1 MRIALAL
8 SSDVYNLTEA
18 TWQHDTDLLLYS
30 QMEPV
35 VRGLLFSFLAGIC
48 TAIGALS
55 VCFVKQFRSWVFSAS
70 MGLSAGV
77 MIFASFVDILQES
90 FQQSLDGFELH
101 HPNSR
106 RKEAHSYTIVVAWF
120 FAGWG
125 IAMLLD
131 LIVDLLLKMHCGEVP
146 DLEGNVEGD
155 NVQGDLGAE
164 CKVSKGSLSTK
175 TVSSHLVL
183 TPEQQKLLRQLSDDH
198 EQLLKLS
205 LVTSLA
211 LLIHNFP
218 EGVLTYTS
226 GFHDTKFGLGIAL
239 AIGIHNIPE
248 GLAVSI
254 PTYYATNSMTK
265 ALTLSI
271 ASGLAEPLG
280 ALVPL
285 LCLGNKKADPFVLSA
300 ILGVVS
306 GIMVNVAIRELYV
319 AAVKYDETGR
329 VAPTSLFV
337 GMAVIA
343 SSLVGF
349 KYLE

>member
-1 MRIALAL
+1 
-8 SSDVYNLTEA
+8 
-18 TWQHDTDLLLYS
+18 
-30 QMEPV
+30 MEPV

-70 MGLSAGV
+70 MGISAGV

-90 FQQSLDGFELH
+90 FQQSLDGFDLH

-131 LIVDLLLKMHCGEVP
+131 LTVDLLLNMHCCEAS
-146 DLEGNVEGD
+146 DLEGNVEG
-155 NVQGDLGAE
+155 NVE
-164 CKVSKGSLSTK
+164 RKVSKGSLSTK
-175 TVSSHLVL
+175 TVSSDLEL
-183 TPEQQKLLRQLSDDH
+183 TSDQQKLLQQLSEDH
-198 EQLLKLS
+198 QQLLKLS

-211 LLIHNFP
+211 LVVHNFP

-226 GFHDTKFGLGIAL
+226 GFHDTKFGLGITL

-285 LCLGNKKADPFVLSA
+285 LCLGNKKADPFVLSG
-300 ILGVVS
+300 ILGIVS